1 MKTADAVIIGGG
13 IMGASAAHFLAKNRF
28 GKIVLL
34 EAKHLAAVSTGHS
47 AANVRTYYTNH
58 ITLELAKRALHM
70 FEDEHDELGGD
81 CGFQQVGFLLLVDPN
96 SLSVGNR
103 IFELESRHGLDVQD
117 LSPDDIRELA
127 PQLSLA
133 NVVKGVF
140 EPRSGYADPVK
151 TTQSL
156 IRRAEEWGLKA
167 CQGSAATGIRK
178 KAGRI
183 TGVETTDGAIETPV
197 VINSAGAW
205 AGHIDSWL
213 DVKTSLRWS
222 RESDLFVEMPADF
235 GPLPVVSDPYHRS
248 YFRPHSQNR
257 IMAGLGAPKEIEP
270 LHPNDYDPNL
280 DPRTRQ
286 RIEEPLFKRVPA
298 LETAKHL
305 GGYASIYTITD
316 DWHPIVGARPEV
328 QGYFAFFGGSGHGF
342 KLAPPIGEALA
353 SIICGESPAIDIK
366 AFRPERFI
374 EGEPITSAWGE
385 GNRG

>member
-1 MKTADAVIIGGG
+1 M
-13 IMGASAAHFLAKNRF
+13 
-28 GKIVLL
+28 
-34 EAKHLAAVSTGHS
+34 
-47 AANVRTYYTNH
+47 
-58 ITLELAKRALHM
+58 
-70 FEDEHDELGGD
+70 
-81 CGFQQVGFLLLVDPN
+81 
-96 SLSVGNR
+96 
-103 IFELESRHGLDVQD
+103 
-117 LSPDDIRELA
+117 
-127 PQLSLA
+127 
-133 NVVKGVF
+133 
-140 EPRSGYADPVK
+140 
-151 TTQSL
+151 
-156 IRRAEEWGLKA
+156 
-167 CQGSAATGIRK
+167 
-178 KAGRI
+178 
-183 TGVETTDGAIETPV
+183 ETSDGAIETPV
-197 VINSAGAW
+197 VINAAGAW

-270 LHPNDYDPNL
+270 LHPDDYDSNL
-280 DPRTRQ
+280 DPKTRQ
-286 RIEEPLFKRVPA
+286 RIEQPLFKRVAA

-328 QGYFAFFGGSGHGF
+328 EGYFAFFGGSGHGF

-366 AFRPERFI
+366 AFRPERCI